1 MADIILNDI
10 VKIYEAPPQKRRGL
24 RKAKVQVQPKRAVDG
39 LTLTI
44 PHGSFT
50 VLVGPSGCG
59 KTTLLRMIAGLEEIT
74 EGEIRMGDINITNLE
89 PGDRGL
95 AMVFQNYALYPH
107 MTVRENIEFGLVNAR
122 LPRFEIRER
131 VQKALDIVG
140 MGEYADRRPGRI
152 SGGQRQRVALARAI
166 SKMPECF

>member
-50 VLVGPSGCG
+50 VLG
-59 KTTLLRMIAGLEEIT
+59 
-74 EGEIRMGDINITNLE
+74 NL
-89 PGDRGL
+89 
-95 AMVFQNYALYPH
+95 
-107 MTVRENIEFGLVNAR
+107 
-122 LPRFEIRER
+122 
-131 VQKALDIVG
+131 
-140 MGEYADRRPGRI
+140 
-152 SGGQRQRVALARAI
+152 
-166 SKMPECF
+166 

>member
-59 KTTLLRMIAGLEEIT
+59 KTTLLRMKIGRASC
-74 EGEIRMGDINITNLE
+74 
-89 PGDRGL
+89 
-95 AMVFQNYALYPH
+95 
-107 MTVRENIEFGLVNAR
+107 
-122 LPRFEIRER
+122 RER
-131 VQKALDIVG
+131 V
-140 MGEYADRRPGRI
+140 
-152 SGGQRQRVALARAI
+152 
-166 SKMPECF
+166 